1 MRYDIVKRVA
11 GDAGAADSLRASDL
25 EEVERRI
32 GDMRVIRLYLQFAA
46 FVMVFNVLACA
57 PASTKFSELW
67 KDGAYQ
73 GPPAKILVIN
83 MFKDASIRGLFQDE
97 MVKALK
103 EHNVDAVAK
112 RTVVAPDQVVYNME
126 AMAAQAKEVG
136 ADTVL
141 ITKPAGFS
149 ENSYLN
155 TRTDVYDMKTNKLI
169 SFVSA
174 ETRMR
179 MKFTDLQDYYNYVPS
194 YVKDLVNKLSEAGL
208 FKRKV

>member
-1 MRYDIVKRVA
+1 
-11 GDAGAADSLRASDL
+11 
-25 EEVERRI
+25 
-32 GDMRVIRLYLQFAA
+32 MRVIKLSLQFAA
-46 FVMVFNVLACA
+46 FIMLFIFLACA
-57 PASTKFSELW
+57 PASTKFSDIW
-67 KDGAYQ
+67 KDETYQ
-73 GPPAKILVIN
+73 GPPTKILVIT

-103 EHNVDAVAK
+103 DHNVDAVAK
-112 RTVVAPDQVVYNME
+112 RTVVPPDQVVYNAE
-126 AMAAQAKEVG
+126 AMAAQAREVG

-149 ENSYLN
+149 EHSYLN

-179 MKFTDLQDYYNYVPS
+179 MNFTDFQDYYDYVPA
-194 YVKDLVNKLSEAGL
+194 YVKDLVNKLSKAGL
-208 FKRKV
+208 F